1 MAHRGCKD
9 GSCTNTMAR
18 KNKELEK
25 RGIAMKNILGR
36 ELPEYIE
43 GFGEVV
49 PFKGAFSNMG
59 IKEKKGVKV
68 STVSPGE
75 NKVLNSI
82 DEALDKA
89 GIKDGMTI
97 SFHHHLRNGDYV
109 INMVLD
115 AIAKRGIKD
124 ITVAASSIF
133 PVHAPM
139 VDHIKNGVVTGI
151 YANYM
156 SGPVAEAVSRGEL
169 KKVAVM
175 QTHGGRPRAIESGE
189 LHIDIAFIGAPTADT
204 YGNINGVQGKSACG
218 ALGYA
223 VPDAEYADKVI
234 AITDNLVPYPAC
246 PIEITQIYVDYVLVV
261 ESIGDPN
268 GIVSGTTKITK
279 DPVGL
284 KIAKMTSEVIKASGL
299 VKDGMS
305 FQTGAGGTALAVAA
319 ELKEIMKNEGVVGSF
334 AAGGTTAYIVEM
346 LEEGLFRNI
355 FDVQCFDLKAVESY
369 RDNPKHQPMSASMY
383 GNPHNKGAVVN
394 NLDVMILGA
403 TEIDVN
409 FNVNVTTSSSGVIM
423 GGSGGHSDTAAGSK
437 LAIVV
442 TNLMK
447 ARLPIIKDS
456 VTTVTT
462 PGESIDVIVTERGIA
477 VNPKREDLIE
487 KLKATNLPVMTINEL
502 KTMAE
507 KMTGVPKPIELDD
520 KIVAVVEYRDG
531 TIIDVVKKIK

>member
-1 MAHRGCKD
+1 
-9 GSCTNTMAR
+9 
-18 KNKELEK
+18 
-25 RGIAMKNILGR
+25 MKNIIGR

-89 GIKDGMTI
+89 EIKDGMTI

-175 QTHGGRPRAIESGE
+175 QTHGGRPRAIESGD

-246 PIEITQIYVDYVLVV
+246 PIEITQIYIDYVVVV

-284 KIAKMTSEVIKASGL
+284 KIAKMTAEVIKASGL

-369 RDNPKHQPMSASMY
+369 RDNPKHQFMSASMY
-383 GNPHNKGAVVN
+383 GNPHNKGSVVN

-477 VNPKREDLIE
+477 VNPKRKDLIE
-487 KLKATNLPVMTINEL
+487 NLKATNLPVMTINEL
-502 KTMAE
+502 KDMAE